1 MNDNFKGVVIDAGHG
16 GSDGGAVGNGLVEK
30 NLNLDIALYLHKR
43 FDELGIPNMLVRDS
57 DETVEPGE
65 RVNRIKSFYGD
76 GNDVIVLSNH
86 INAGGGQGSEI
97 IYALRNSDEL
107 SKMIAY
113 ELNSIGRNVRKIYQ
127 RRYPT
132 DYSKD
137 YYFIHRNTGNTQ
149 PLIVEY
155 GFVDN
160 VNDANLLKKNWQ
172 EYAEAV
178 VRAVSKY
185 IGTGYVADDPNV
197 YIVKKGDSLWSIA
210 KKNNISVD
218 KLKDINNLNS
228 NLLSIGQKLIINE
241 EAEDNQQIDDYYIV
255 EAGDTLYSISRKN
268 GISVDEIK
276 RINKLLTDQLSIGQ
290 KLLLKQEVIEDGESY
305 YDIYTVQKGD
315 SLYAIA
321 QKFST
326 SVDNLKDINNLNSD
340 LLNIGMKLLVPG
352 NSSKVY
358 VVQKGDTL
366 YAIARKNNVTVT
378 DIINLDNLTT
388 SNLSIGQ
395 LLLIP

>member
-1 MNDNFKGVVIDAGHG
+1 M
-16 GSDGGAVGNGLVEK
+16 S
-30 NLNLDIALYLHKR
+30 
-43 FDELGIPNMLVRDS
+43 
-57 DETVEPGE
+57 
-65 RVNRIKSFYGD
+65 
-76 GNDVIVLSNH
+76 
-86 INAGGGQGSEI
+86 
-97 IYALRNSDEL
+97 
-107 SKMIAY
+107 
-113 ELNSIGRNVRKIYQ
+113 
-127 RRYPT
+127 
-132 DYSKD
+132 
-137 YYFIHRNTGNTQ
+137 
-149 PLIVEY
+149 
-155 GFVDN
+155 
-160 VNDANLLKKNWQ
+160 
-172 EYAEAV
+172 
-178 VRAVSKY
+178 
-185 IGTGYVADDPNV
+185 
-197 YIVKKGDSLWSIA
+197 GDSLWSIA